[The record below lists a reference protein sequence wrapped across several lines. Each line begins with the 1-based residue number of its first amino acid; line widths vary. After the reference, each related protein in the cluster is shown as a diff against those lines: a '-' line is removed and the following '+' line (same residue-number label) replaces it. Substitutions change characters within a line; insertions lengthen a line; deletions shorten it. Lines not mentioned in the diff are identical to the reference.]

1 MSYNPNQPRNSK
13 GAPMAGAWASD
24 NHRGAATSVLSG
36 KQERLSRR
44 ATREAELANLLDS
57 IAGLSSKLSNS
68 SRVQMILNEH
78 GAITLPA
85 ISEADD
91 VKAHNA
97 IVASGIGAHSA
108 RFAHCDWMERSRAGW
123 WIDVNRGNEAKQ
135 AAIRARDRA
144 ADLSAEAQLDPEER
158 SQRWSATGQWAL
170 SESEFDEELHNY
182 LDAELWAAG
191 DMVTEDGEAGQA
203 WADEYDH
210 TDFARESV
218 DKAEITLA
226 AVINAAPS
234 SALLH
239 RESSLSLGHDL
250 ALTRGRHG
258 AGFWDRGT
266 GHDGDRLTDAA
277 HGAGETNLE
286 VGDDGQVHLR

>member
-1 MSYNPNQPRNSK
+1 
-13 GAPMAGAWASD
+13 MAGAWAAD
-24 NHRGAATSVLSG
+24 NQRGAATSVLSG

-44 ATREAELANLLDS
+44 AAREAELGDLLDS

-78 GAITLPA
+78 GAITLPT
-85 ISEADD
+85 ISEKDD
-91 VKAHNA
+91 VSAHNA
-97 IVASGIGAHSA
+97 IVASGIDAHRA
-108 RFAHCDWMERSRAGW
+108 QFAHCDWMERSRAGW

-135 AAIRARDRA
+135 AAVRARDRA

-170 SESEFDEELHNY
+170 SEAEFDEELHNY

-218 DKAEITLA
+218 DEAEAALA

-234 SALLH
+234 AALHH
-239 RESSLSLGHDL
+239 RAVSFSLGHDL
-250 ALTRGRHG
+250 ALTRNRHG

-266 GHDGDRLTDAA
+266 GHEGDRLTQAA
-277 HGAGETNLE
+277 HEAGGTDLE
-286 VGDDGQVHLR
+286 VGDDGQLRLR